1 MFILNFSNLSISF
14 KIKFIEN
21 IMIILETR
29 FNLILVKLIVSF
41 TMFYNLI
48 YVFSFVN
55 HLFFL
60 GTGLFFTIVLSFVL
74 VFIIILSFF
83 IEFI

>member
-21 IMIILETR
+21 IMIILEIQ
-29 FNLILVKLIVSF
+29 FNLILVKLIASF

-48 YVFSFVN
+48 YAFSSVN

-60 GTGLFFTIVLSFVL
+60 GTGLFFTIVFSFVL
-74 VFIIILSFF
+74 VFILTLSFF

>member
-21 IMIILETR
+21 IMIILEIQL
-29 FNLILVKLIVSF
+29 NLILVKLIASF

-48 YVFSFVN
+48 YAFSSVN

-60 GTGLFFTIVLSFVL
+60 GTGLFFTIVFSFVL
-74 VFIIILSFF
+74 VFIITLSFF

>member
-21 IMIILETR
+21 IMIILEIQ
-29 FNLILVKLIVSF
+29 FNLILVKLIASF

-48 YVFSFVN
+48 YAFSSVN

-60 GTGLFFTIVLSFVL
+60 GTGLFFTIVFSFVL
-74 VFIIILSFF
+74 VFIITLSFF

>member
-21 IMIILETR
+21 IMIILEIQ
-29 FNLILVKLIVSF
+29 FNLILVKLIASF

-48 YVFSFVN
+48 YAFSSVN
-55 HLFFL
+55 HLSFL
-60 GTGLFFTIVLSFVL
+60 GTGLFFTIVFSFVL
-74 VFIIILSFF
+74 VFIITLSFF